1 MLTHSRSELSGDHRL
16 PRRHRSPTR
25 QRGHQ
30 ANRIAS
36 GIRGRSG
43 RSRPPRARAVVTI
56 FPIVVGAL
64 CLWAYSFANSN
75 VHNQL
80 VQQRITF
87 PVRGNPHL
95 LNPQIGPWRE
105 QCAGLQLLTGPRPK
119 RGLTT

>member
-1 MLTHSRSELSGDHRL
+1 
-16 PRRHRSPTR
+16 
-25 QRGHQ
+25 
-30 ANRIAS
+30 
-36 GIRGRSG
+36 
-43 RSRPPRARAVVTI
+43 
-56 FPIVVGAL
+56 
-64 CLWAYSFANSN
+64 

-95 LNPQIGPWRE
+95 LNPEIGPWRE